1 MDDITI
7 SLIDDHKMIRDGLK
21 TYLEDYPHIKV
32 LVEAS
37 DGKEALELLEKQQV
51 DVVITDIAMPEMD
64 GLEFVKAYK
73 SKHPEQKTLALTMLN
88 ENQYIKQMI
97 AAGANGYILKTC
109 TEKEFITAI
118 EQVNAGNSYYA
129 PEVTEVIMNSL
140 TRKKKPS
147 KRLVYEIPLTD
158 RETEV
163 LHLICH
169 EKSNAEIADQ
179 LFISVRTV
187 ESHKRNLLEKTG
199 CKNVAGLVVYAL
211 EKELF
216 SDL

>member
-1 MDDITI
+1 MSNITI
-7 SLIDDHKMIRDGLK
+7 SIIDDHKMIRDGLK
-21 TYLEDYPHIKV
+21 VYLEDHPDIEV
-32 LVEAS
+32 RVEAG
-37 DGKEALELLEKQQV
+37 DGKEALSLLEKQSV
-51 DVVITDIAMPEMD
+51 DVLVTDIAMPEMD
-64 GLEFVKAYK
+64 GIELVKRYK
-73 SKHPEQKTLALTMLN
+73 SEHPEQKVLALTMLS

-109 TEKEFITAI
+109 TEQEFVKAI
-118 EQVNAGNSYYA
+118 REINDGGTFYS
-129 PEVTEVIMNSL
+129 EDVTNVIMQSL

-158 RETEV
+158 REKEV
-163 LHLICH
+163 LHLICK
-169 EKSNAEIADQ
+169 EKSNTEIANQ

-211 EKELF
+211 EKDLF
-216 SDL
+216 EDL